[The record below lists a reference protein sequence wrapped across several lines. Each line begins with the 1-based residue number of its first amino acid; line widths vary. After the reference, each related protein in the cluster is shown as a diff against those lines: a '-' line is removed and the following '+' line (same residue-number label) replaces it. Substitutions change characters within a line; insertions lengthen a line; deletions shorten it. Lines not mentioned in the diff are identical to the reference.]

1 MTDIQINGSLS
12 DEQAKIVEAGI
23 RMHRQVASDLEAA
36 QDEIAELR
44 VRLAETEAAL
54 KAMREHND
62 FLEDKLNVAMIDRKL
77 ATDQR
82 AEYAVRLKMLEAIIL
97 VKPPATI
104 ND

>member
-62 FLEDKLNVAMIDRKL
+62 FLEDKLNMAMVDRTRAIDE
-77 ATDQR
+77 R
-82 AEYAVRLKMLEAIIL
+82 AEYAVKLDMLRKLLEP
-97 VKPPATI
+97 VQDNPA
-104 ND
+104 